1 MLDRRVLSD
10 LVVWLPKERVLYA
23 GDTVEFG
30 ATPYCGD
37 AHFNDWGGTLA
48 NIASFEPDALVPG
61 RGDAL
66 VGMGMP
72 VTAALDAASTA
83 ARRWLG
89 AGVFDD
95 GDRADVLILDAD
107 PRQDLSTLRR
117 PREIICGGV
126 PIRG

>member
-1 MLDRRVLSD
+1 MPRPRERCD
-10 LVVWLPKERVLYA
+10 LPIAHGRIVDE
-23 GDTVEFG
+23 VE
-30 ATPYCGD
+30 
-37 AHFNDWGGTLA
+37 
-48 NIASFEPDALVPG
+48 ALV
-61 RGDAL
+61 A
-66 VGMGMP
+66 MGMP
-72 VTAALDAASTA
+72 VSEALDAASAA

-107 PRQDLSTLRR
+107 PREDLSALRR